1 MTIMSDSTKPPSPI
15 PALVELLR
23 GRSYDE
29 IRQRMYDNPP
39 GSQWWIAC
47 KLELDARNNEQMAT
61 TLTDTSRV
69 LDKIRNSAE
78 HMDTLTGKLLQATS
92 EMTDLLK
99 GARESGRRMEIAV
112 YVILGVAVLQLF
124 YIAFQISAR
133 H

>member
-1 MTIMSDSTKPPSPI
+1 MTMMSETTKAPSPI

-61 TLTDTSRV
+61 TLADTSRV

-78 HMDTLTGKLLQATS
+78 HMDSLTGRLLQATG
-92 EMTDLLK
+92 EMTELLK
-99 GARESGRRMEIAV
+99 SARESGRRMEIAV

-124 YIAFQISAR
+124 YIAFQISGR

>member
-1 MTIMSDSTKPPSPI
+1 MAIMSENTKPPSPI

-61 TLTDTSRV
+61 TLVDTSRV

-92 EMTDLLK
+92 EMTEVLK
-99 GARESGRRMEIAV
+99 NARESGRRMEIAV